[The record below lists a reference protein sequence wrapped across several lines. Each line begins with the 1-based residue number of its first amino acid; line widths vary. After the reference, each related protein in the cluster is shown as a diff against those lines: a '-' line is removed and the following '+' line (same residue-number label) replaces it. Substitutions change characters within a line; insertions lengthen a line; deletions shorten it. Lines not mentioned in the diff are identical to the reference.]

1 VADASSAACGSNA
14 RVVRSQWS
22 SRRMPNSCL
31 PFVPGRY
38 GPSSPYLA
46 HGQLLGVFLCRV
58 CFHDPS
64 RKRDRDAKTETPIN
78 HFMTSFSGDIRFP
91 GSRFPSDAPPRVG
104 AVRPGDVDMRMP
116 PCALA
121 SGRTMPCPKA
131 RAIRR
136 LAQRSSHLALLL
148 RDFTDDLSKK
158 RVKRSSSQ
166 SASSPSLGGW
176 GR

>member
-14 RVVRSQWS
+14 RVARSQWS
-22 SRRMPNSCL
+22 SRRLPNSYLSCRVDTAL
-31 PFVPGRY
+31 PRQLAR
-38 GPSSPYLA
+38 PYLA
-46 HGQLLGVFLCRV
+46 HGELLGVFLCRV
-58 CFHDPS
+58 CLHDPS

-104 AVRPGDVDMRMP
+104 AVRPGDDDMRMP

-121 SGRTMPCPKA
+121 SGRTMPCPNA

-148 RDFTDDLSKK
+148 RDLTDDSSKE
-158 RVKRSSSQ
+158 R
-166 SASSPSLGGW
+166 
-176 GR
+176 